1 MFEGAKFNVREIF
14 LNLKDVFLMGVFL
27 STTEGQQGT
36 LYGWAFVT
44 GMKIIKHLESI
55 YGVKAG
61 KKMESSLLTLRSELI
76 PERFKRALI
85 DLLIEYMPN
94 VGIPEEIKV
103 EKRWSIDEYY
113 RYSTA
118 ILAGFLDALNAW
130 KEEQDEKKKKAREQE
145 VGSHA

>member
-1 MFEGAKFNVREIF
+1 
-14 LNLKDVFLMGVFL
+14 
-27 STTEGQQGT
+27 
-36 LYGWAFVT
+36 
-44 GMKIIKHLESI
+44 MKIIKHLESI

-130 KEEQDEKKKKAREQE
+130 KEEKEEQDKKKEKAKEQE
-145 VGSHA
+145 VNSHA

>member
-1 MFEGAKFNVREIF
+1 MFGGIKFNIREIF
-14 LNLKDVFLMGVFL
+14 LNSKDVFLKGVFL

-36 LYGWAFVT
+36 LYDWAFVA
-44 GMKIIKHLESI
+44 GMKIIKQLESI
-55 YGVKAG
+55 YGEKAG

-130 KEEQDEKKKKAREQE
+130 KEEQDEKKKKAKEQE
-145 VGSHA
+145 VSSHA

>member
-1 MFEGAKFNVREIF
+1 M
-14 LNLKDVFLMGVFL
+14 

-36 LYGWAFVT
+36 LYDWAFDT
-44 GMKIIKHLESI
+44 GMEIIKQLESI

-94 VGIPEEIKV
+94 VDIPEEIKV

-130 KEEQDEKKKKAREQE
+130 KEEQKKKEKAKEQE
-145 VGSHA
+145 VSSHV